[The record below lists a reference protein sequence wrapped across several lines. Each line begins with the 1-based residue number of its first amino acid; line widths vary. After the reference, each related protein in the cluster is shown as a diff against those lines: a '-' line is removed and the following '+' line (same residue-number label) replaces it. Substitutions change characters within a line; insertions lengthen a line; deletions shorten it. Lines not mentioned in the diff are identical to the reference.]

1 MAASM
6 KTEAKAA
13 GRPAADTP
21 PERPEQHFTGLGVSA
36 GIAVGPAHVV
46 ERGLIDV
53 PEYRIEDDAIEA
65 EIARFGEA
73 VSLSVSQIHS
83 LQAKAEALPEE
94 VAGQL
99 RYLLDAHLLM
109 LSGSRL
115 VRGVEARIRDARIN
129 AEAAIQVQLSEIAQ
143 AFAGMEDSYLAG
155 KIDDVREA
163 SGRLVRNLTRAGYQ
177 AFSSVPSGTIIIAE
191 EITPADTALM
201 DPARIGGFAAALGGA
216 EGHTAI
222 MARSLGLPAVLG
234 VSGLTGTVR
243 SGDIVAVDGVR
254 GGLVI
259 NPGEATIARLERRRR
274 ALERRERQL
283 ARLRQVP
290 AVSRDG
296 ERVTLQCNI
305 ELPSEMPQA
314 QEAGAEGIGL
324 LRSEFMYMNRDEPP
338 SEDEQYVVLKDIVGG
353 MNGAPVTVRTL
364 DVGSDKL
371 AYSLGE
377 HISPSVNPALGLRAV
392 RLSLKIPALLEAQ
405 IAAILRAGA
414 HGPVRILVPMIT
426 SVEEIRHVRKAVDK
440 MIRRLTRARV
450 PIADAPPLGVMIET
464 PGAALAADALAD
476 ACDFFSLGTNDLTMY
491 TLAIDRGD
499 EQVAHLYDPLHPAV
513 LRLIRF
519 ATDAA
524 RRAGI
529 PVNLCG
535 EIAGNPR
542 FTAMLLGFGLRD
554 LSMAPP
560 NVPRVKQRILAL
572 DASAAA
578 RHAEELLSQSEAAR
592 IARLID
598 DFPDGE

>member
-1 MAASM
+1 M
-6 KTEAKAA
+6 KTRDAGARAA
-13 GRPAADTP
+13 QAEGARDRA
-21 PERPEQHFTGLGVSA
+21 ERHFTGLGVSA

-53 PEYRIEDDAIEA
+53 PEYPIEDDAVEA
-65 EIARFGEA
+65 EIARFREA
-73 VSLSVSQIHS
+73 VTLSVSQVHG
-83 LQAKAEALPEE
+83 LRAKAEALPEE

-129 AEAAIQVQLSEIAQ
+129 AEAAVQVQLSEIAQ

-163 SGRLVRNLTRAGYQ
+163 SARLVRNLTRAGYQ
-177 AFSSVPSGTIIIAE
+177 AFSGVPPGTIVIAE

-201 DPARIGGFAAALGGA
+201 DPARIGGFAAAIGGA

-234 VSGLTGTVR
+234 VPGLTGAVR

-254 GGLVI
+254 GGLVV
-259 NPGEATIARLERRRR
+259 NPGETTIARLERRRR
-274 ALERRERQL
+274 ALERRKRQL
-283 ARLRQVP
+283 ARLRQVV
-290 AVSRDG
+290 AVSQDG
-296 ERVTLQCNI
+296 ARVTLQCNI
-305 ELPSEMPQA
+305 ELPNELPLA

-324 LRSEFMYMNRDEPP
+324 LRSEFLYMNRDEPP
-338 SEDEQYVVLKDIVGG
+338 SEDEQYVALKDIVEG
-353 MNGAPVTVRTL
+353 MAGAPVTVRTL

-371 AYSLGE
+371 AYSLDE
-377 HISPSVNPALGLRAV
+377 HIAPSVNPALGLRAV
-392 RLSLKIPALLEAQ
+392 RLSLKVPALLEAQ

-426 SVEEIRHVRKAVDK
+426 SVDEIRHVRKAVDK
-440 MIRRLTRARV
+440 MIRRLSRARV

-464 PGAALAADALAD
+464 PGAALAADALAC

-513 LRLIRF
+513 LRLIGF
-519 ATDAA
+519 ATEAA
-524 RRAGI
+524 RRARLPI
-529 PVNLCG
+529 NLCG
-535 EIAGNPR
+535 ELAGNPR

-560 NVPRVKQRILAL
+560 HLPRVKQRILAL
-572 DASAAA
+572 DAKAAA
-578 RHAEELLSQSEAAR
+578 RHAKELLSQSEAGR
-592 IARLID
+592 IAKLID
-598 DFPDGE
+598 AFPKEG

>member
-1 MAASM
+1 M
-6 KTEAKAA
+6 KTEGQGTARAVA
-13 GRPAADTP
+13 EVPPA
-21 PERPEQHFTGLGVSA
+21 RPEQHFTGLGVSA

-53 PEYRIEDDAIEA
+53 PEYRLEADAVET
-65 EIARFGEA
+65 EIARFSEA
-73 VSLSVSQIHS
+73 VALSASQIRT
-83 LQAKAEALPEE
+83 LQVKAEALPEE
-94 VAGQL
+94 VVGQL
-99 RYLLDAHLLM
+99 RHLLDAHLLM

-115 VRGVEARIRDARIN
+115 VRGVEARIREAGIN
-129 AEAAIQVQLSEIAQ
+129 AEAAVQVQLSEIAQ

-163 SGRLVRNLTRAGYQ
+163 SARLVRNLTRAGYQ
-177 AFSSVPSGTIIIAE
+177 AFSGLAPGTIIIAE

-201 DPARIGGFAAALGGA
+201 DRARIGGFAAALGGA

-234 VSGLTGTVR
+234 VAGLTGAVR

-254 GGLVI
+254 GGLVV
-259 NPGEATIARLERRRR
+259 NPDEATIARLERRRR

-283 ARLRQVP
+283 ARLRQV
-290 AVSRDG
+290 AATSQDG
-296 ERVTLQCNI
+296 VRVTLQCNI
-305 ELPSEMPQA
+305 ELPDELPLA

-324 LRSEFMYMNRDEPP
+324 LRSEFLYMNRDEPP
-338 SEDEQYVVLKDIVGG
+338 SEDEQYVALKEIVGG
-353 MNGAPVTVRTL
+353 MAGAPVTVRTL

-392 RLSLKIPALLEAQ
+392 RLSLRTPALLEAQ

-426 SVEEIRHVRKAVDK
+426 SVDEIRQVRKTVDK
-440 MIRRLTRARV
+440 TVRKLTRARV

-464 PGAALAADALAD
+464 PGAALAADALAG

-519 ATDAA
+519 AADAA
-524 RRAGI
+524 RRARL
-529 PVNLCG
+529 PLNLCG
-535 EIAGNPR
+535 ELAGNPR
-542 FTAMLLGFGLRD
+542 FTAMLLGLGLRD

-560 NVPRVKQRILAL
+560 HLPRVKQRILAL
-572 DASAAA
+572 DTAQAA
-578 RHAEELLSQSEAAR
+578 RHAKELLSQSEAGR

-598 DFPDGE
+598 AYPQDA

>member
-1 MAASM
+1 M
-6 KTEAKAA
+6 KTEGSATAA
-13 GRPAADTP
+13 WAQAVELADR
-21 PERPEQHFTGLGVSA
+21 PERRFSGLGVSA

-53 PEYRIEDDAIEA
+53 PEYRVEDDAVEA
-65 EIARFGEA
+65 EIARFHDA
-73 VSLSVSQIHS
+73 VALSAAQIRQ
-83 LQAKAEALPEE
+83 LQAQAEALPEE

-99 RYLLDAHLLM
+99 RHLLDAHLLM

-115 VRGVEARIRDARIN
+115 VRGVEMRIRDAHIN
-129 AEAAIQVQLSEIAQ
+129 AEAAVQVQLSEIAQ

-163 SGRLVRNLTRAGYQ
+163 SARLVRNLTRAGYQ
-177 AFSSVPSGTIIIAE
+177 AFSGLPPGTIIIAE

-234 VSGLTGTVR
+234 VADLVGAVR

-254 GGLVI
+254 GGLVV
-259 NPGEATIARLERRRR
+259 NPGEETIARLERRRR

-283 ARLRQVP
+283 ARLRQVA
-290 AVSRDG
+290 AVSSDG
-296 ERVTLQCNI
+296 ARVTLQCNI
-305 ELPSEMPQA
+305 ELPNELPQA

-324 LRSEFMYMNRDEPP
+324 LRSEFLYMNREEPP
-338 SEDEQYVVLKDIVGG
+338 SEDEQYVALKEIVAG
-353 MNGAPVTVRTL
+353 MEGAPVTVRTL

-377 HISPSVNPALGLRAV
+377 HIAPSVNPALGLRAI
-392 RLSLKIPALLEAQ
+392 RLSLKAPALLEAQ
-405 IAAILRAGA
+405 IAAILRAGS

-426 SVEEIRHVRKAVDK
+426 SVEEIRQVRKAVDK
-440 MIRRLTRARV
+440 MVRRLTRKRV
-450 PIADAPPLGVMIET
+450 AIADAPPLGIMIET

-491 TLAIDRGD
+491 TLATDRGD
-499 EQVAHLYDPLHPAV
+499 DQVAHLYDPLHPAV
-513 LRLIRF
+513 LRLINF

-535 EIAGNPR
+535 ELAGNPR
-542 FTAMLLGFGLRD
+542 LTAMLLGFGLRD
-554 LSMAPP
+554 LSMAPL

-572 DASAAA
+572 DAAAAA
-578 RHAEELLSQSEAAR
+578 RHAEELLNQTEAGR
-592 IARLID
+592 IAKLID
-598 DFPDGE
+598 AFPGDS

>member
-129 AEAAIQVQLSEIAQ
+129 AEAAIQMQLSEIAQ

>member
-1 MAASM
+1 M
-6 KTEAKAA
+6 KTEGSAA
-13 GRPAADTP
+13 TRAQVVELT
-21 PERPEQHFTGLGVSA
+21 ERPERHFSGLGVSA
-36 GIAVGPAHVV
+36 GIAMGPAHVV

-53 PEYRIEDDAIEA
+53 PEYRIKDDAVEA
-65 EIARFGEA
+65 EIARFHDA
-73 VSLSVSQIHS
+73 VALSASQIRL
-83 LQAKAEALPEE
+83 LQAQAEALPEE

-99 RYLLDAHLLM
+99 RHLLDAHLLM

-115 VRGVEARIRDARIN
+115 VRGVEMRIRDARIN
-129 AEAAIQVQLSEIAQ
+129 AEAAVQVQLSEIAQ
-143 AFAGMEDSYLAG
+143 AFAGMEDPYLAG

-163 SGRLVRNLTRAGYQ
+163 SARLVRNLTRAGYQ
-177 AFSSVPSGTIIIAE
+177 AFSGLPPGTIIIAE

-234 VSGLTGTVR
+234 VADLVGSVR
-243 SGDIVAVDGVR
+243 SGDLVAVDGVR
-254 GGLVI
+254 GGLVV
-259 NPGEATIARLERRRR
+259 NTNEATIARLERRRR

-283 ARLRQVP
+283 ARLREVT
-290 AVSRDG
+290 AVSSDG
-296 ERVTLQCNI
+296 ARVTLQCNI
-305 ELPSEMPQA
+305 ELPNELPQA
-314 QEAGAEGIGL
+314 KEAGAEGIGL
-324 LRSEFMYMNRDEPP
+324 LRSEFLYMNREEPP
-338 SEDEQYVVLKDIVGG
+338 SEDEQYVALKEIVAG
-353 MNGAPVTVRTL
+353 MEGAPVTVRTL

-377 HISPSVNPALGLRAV
+377 HIAPSVNPALGLRAV
-392 RLSLKIPALLEAQ
+392 RLSLKTPALLEAQ

-426 SVEEIRHVRKAVDK
+426 SVDEIRHVRKAVDK
-440 MIRRLTRARV
+440 MVRRLTRARV
-450 PIADAPPLGVMIET
+450 AIADAPPLGVMIET

-524 RRAGI
+524 QRAGI
-529 PVNLCG
+529 PANLCG
-535 EIAGNPR
+535 ELAGNPR

-572 DASAAA
+572 DAAAAA
-578 RHAEELLSQSEAAR
+578 RHAEELLSQSEAGR
-592 IARLID
+592 IAKLID
-598 DFPDGE
+598 AFPGDS